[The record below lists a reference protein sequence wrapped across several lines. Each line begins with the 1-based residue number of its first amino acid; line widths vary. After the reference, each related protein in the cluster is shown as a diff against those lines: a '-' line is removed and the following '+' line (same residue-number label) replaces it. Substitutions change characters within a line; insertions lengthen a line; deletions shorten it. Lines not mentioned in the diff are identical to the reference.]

1 MVALKSSPRWVDT
14 VPLNVAIDAQL
25 LPGGKSGGVEQFV
38 MGLVHAL
45 GRLDDGS
52 EEYIIIC
59 PWQEP
64 DWLKPYLG
72 PNQRIVSGPKR
83 QASRLESTKRLLGPL
98 RSPAGRLWRG
108 IRRLVLGPPP
118 LSSPKAPESDG
129 FYERLGADV
138 VHFPTNQRFVRCS
151 VPMIYNPHDL
161 QHLHYPQFFEQEQIA
176 WRETFYRAGCRYAQ
190 AIAAESGWVK
200 DDIVRQYNI
209 IPNKVYVIPRG
220 SPTELYERITD
231 KVLAEVRDGLRLPQ
245 IFALYPAQTWPHK
258 NHIRLLE
265 AVAWLRDRDGLMVN
279 LTCTGRQNDFWP
291 TIKKRINELR
301 LGNQVR
307 FLGFVRPIELRAL
320 YHLAQFVVF
329 PSLFEGGGFPVLE
342 AFHEGAPVA
351 CSDVTSLPEYGGDA
365 ALLFDPTSTESIAE
379 AMYRMSTEREL
390 RATLRQRGSAR
401 IGLFTWEQ
409 TAKTYRALYRQVA
422 GRLLSDEDHHLLA
435 GDTAPGAVGP

>member
-1 MVALKSSPRWVDT
+1 
-14 VPLNVAIDAQL
+14 
-25 LPGGKSGGVEQFV
+25 
-38 MGLVHAL
+38 
-45 GRLDDGS
+45 
-52 EEYIIIC
+52 
-59 PWQEP
+59 
-64 DWLKPYLG
+64 
-72 PNQRIVSGPKR
+72 
-83 QASRLESTKRLLGPL
+83 
-98 RSPAGRLWRG
+98 
-108 IRRLVLGPPP
+108 
-118 LSSPKAPESDG
+118 
-129 FYERLGADV
+129 
-138 VHFPTNQRFVRCS
+138 
-151 VPMIYNPHDL
+151 
-161 QHLHYPQFFEQEQIA
+161 
-176 WRETFYRAGCRYAQ
+176 
-190 AIAAESGWVK
+190 
-200 DDIVRQYNI
+200 
-209 IPNKVYVIPRG
+209 
-220 SPTELYERITD
+220 
-231 KVLAEVRDGLRLPQ
+231 
-245 IFALYPAQTWPHK
+245 
-258 NHIRLLE
+258 
-265 AVAWLRDRDGLMVN
+265 MVN